1 MPVTFYIPQNIT
13 VHLGA
18 PDDPTAENV
27 TVPFS
32 EYIKNVASGEIYP
45 TWPESAI
52 RANIYAQITFTLNRI
67 FTEFYRARGY
77 DFDITNSTQF
87 DQSFTYGRDIF
98 ENISQITDEIFNS
111 YIVRQNNLDPIY
123 ARYCNG
129 TTSTCPGGLS
139 QWGTVDLANQG
150 YGPYDIL
157 AYYYGDDINLVT
169 DAPVADVRQSYP
181 GTPLRLGDSG
191 ADVLRIQLFLNRIS
205 RNYPAIPKIAYPD
218 GLFDVQTEDAV
229 KEFQRIF
236 NLTPDGIVG
245 NATWYKIYFIF
256 TTVKRLSELDSEG
269 VKLDTV
275 SRQFDTDLS
284 PGDQGVN
291 VQLIQ
296 YFLNVISEFN
306 NFIPSVTIDGIYGPK
321 TTESVTVFQRSQ
333 GLPET
338 GIVDEAT
345 WNALYSQY
353 TSTIAGLPEDFRGN
367 GAAIYPGTPLRRGST
382 GINVQNLQRYLS
394 RISEFNP
401 SIPTVAVTGNF
412 GPETQRAVTAFQQ
425 ENGLPPRGVV
435 GLQTWN
441 EIAEQYND
449 IVLGEDRSQGQF
461 PGYSLSENRQGGQ

>member
-13 VHLGA
+13 VHLGT

-27 TVPFS
+27 TVPFT

-87 DQSFTYGRDIF
+87 DQSFTFGRDIF

-111 YIVRQNNLDPIY
+111 YIVRQNTLEPIF

-169 DAPVADVRQSYP
+169 DAPVSEVRQSYP

-191 ADVLRIQLFLNRIS
+191 ANVLRIQLFLNRIS

-269 VKLDTV
+269 VKLDAV

-296 YFLNVISEFN
+296 YFLNIISEFN
-306 NFIPSVTIDGIYGPK
+306 NFIPSVTIDGIYGPA
-321 TTESVTVFQRSQ
+321 TSEAVTVFQRSQ

-345 WNALYSQY
+345 WNVLYSQY
-353 TSTIAGLPEDFRGN
+353 TSTVAGLPEDFRGN
-367 GAAIYPGTPLRRGST
+367 GAAIYPGIPLRRGST
-382 GINVQNLQRYLS
+382 GVNVQNLQRYLAK
-394 RISEFNP
+394 ISEFNP
-401 SIPTVAVTGNF
+401 SVPTVTVTGNF
-412 GPETQRAVTAFQQ
+412 GAETQRAVIAFQQ

-449 IVLGEDRSQGQF
+449 IVLGEERSQGQF
-461 PGYSLSENRQGGQ
+461 PGYSLSQNTQGGQ

>member
-269 VKLDTV
+269 VKLDAV

-333 GLPET
+333 GL
-338 GIVDEAT
+338 
-345 WNALYSQY
+345 LH
-353 TSTIAGLPEDFRGN
+353 
-367 GAAIYPGTPLRRGST
+367 
-382 GINVQNLQRYLS
+382 
-394 RISEFNP
+394 
-401 SIPTVAVTGNF
+401 
-412 GPETQRAVTAFQQ
+412 
-425 ENGLPPRGVV
+425 
-435 GLQTWN
+435 
-441 EIAEQYND
+441 
-449 IVLGEDRSQGQF
+449 
-461 PGYSLSENRQGGQ
+461 